1 MALITLRNVSVRFG
15 GPAVL
20 DAVNLSVEP
29 GERACVTGRNGEG
42 KSTLLKVLA
51 GLVAPDAGDIVR
63 QPGLKIE
70 YLSQDVP
77 SDMAGTA
84 ADIVAHRAP
93 GEHGLAAP
101 AAARFMSQLGV
112 EPDTPFN
119 NLSGGLRRRVL
130 LAAALAAEPD
140 LLLLDE
146 PTNHLDI
153 ASIEWVETFL
163 ARANCA
169 CLFVTHDRAFLKRA
183 ARRVLDLD
191 RGRLAGWNCG
201 YATFLERKAQLLEE
215 EAALWER
222 KEKKLAVEEVWI
234 RRGVKARTTRNE
246 GRVAALMALR
256 REFSGRRD
264 AVGTSR
270 LQLGGAAAS
279 GVKVVKIQDVS
290 FAYPGAETPVLR
302 DFSATILRGERIGV
316 IGPNGSGKTTLLRLL
331 AGDLVPQVGSVEI
344 GARVQLAMFDQLRA
358 QLKPEETVIENLAE
372 GKDELVVNGVR
383 KHVYGYL
390 QDFLFTPERARTP
403 VKALSGVE
411 RARLL
416 LAKLFLNPGNLL
428 VMDEPTNDLDIETL
442 ELLEEQLL
450 DYPGTLVMVSHD
462 REFLDHVVT
471 SSFVLEGDGTVNF
484 CAGGYADWLR
494 QRANAATPDASA
506 AAEASSAARPA
517 RKRDDR
523 LGYAEKP
530 ELAALPGKIEALE
543 QEVAAIHALLAD
555 PTAYVRDAAGAAAAA
570 ERLPTAQA
578 ELESVLERWMALE
591 ARNG

>member
-1 MALITLRNVSVRFG
+1 
-15 GPAVL
+15 
-20 DAVNLSVEP
+20 
-29 GERACVTGRNGEG
+29 
-42 KSTLLKVLA
+42 
-51 GLVAPDAGDIVR
+51 
-63 QPGLKIE
+63 
-70 YLSQDVP
+70 
-77 SDMAGTA
+77 
-84 ADIVAHRAP
+84 
-93 GEHGLAAP
+93 
-101 AAARFMSQLGV
+101 
-112 EPDTPFN
+112 
-119 NLSGGLRRRVL
+119 
-130 LAAALAAEPD
+130 
-140 LLLLDE
+140 
-146 PTNHLDI
+146 
-153 ASIEWVETFL
+153 
-163 ARANCA
+163 
-169 CLFVTHDRAFLKRA
+169 
-183 ARRVLDLD
+183 
-191 RGRLAGWNCG
+191 
-201 YATFLERKAQLLEE
+201 
-215 EAALWER
+215 
-222 KEKKLAVEEVWI
+222 
-234 RRGVKARTTRNE
+234 
-246 GRVAALMALR
+246 
-256 REFSGRRD
+256 
-264 AVGTSR
+264 
-270 LQLGGAAAS
+270 
-279 GVKVVKIQDVS
+279 
-290 FAYPGAETPVLR
+290 
-302 DFSATILRGERIGV
+302 
-316 IGPNGSGKTTLLRLL
+316 
-331 AGDLVPQVGSVEI
+331 
-344 GARVQLAMFDQLRA
+344 MFDQLRA

-403 VKALSGVE
+403 VKALSGGE

-494 QRANAATPDASA
+494 QCANAATPDASA

-523 LGYAEKP
+523 LGYAEKR

-555 PTAYVRDAAGAAAAA
+555 PTVFVRDAAGAAAAA